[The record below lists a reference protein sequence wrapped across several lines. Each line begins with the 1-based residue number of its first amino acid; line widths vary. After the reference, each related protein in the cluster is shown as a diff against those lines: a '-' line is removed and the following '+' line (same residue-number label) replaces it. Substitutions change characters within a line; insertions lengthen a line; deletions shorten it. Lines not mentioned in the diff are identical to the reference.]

1 MSCDPERVTG
11 FVDGELPAEQAAE
24 LAAHLETCAACR
36 AQADAERALRAR
48 LRTLPVPELP
58 PGLEARVRQARRRPS
73 FAERTV
79 RFALPLAAVLALA
92 VWLRGYAPLLAWD
105 LARDDHHC
113 FSRQPLAAQ
122 IRSGEPGVVGSWFER
137 HGTRLPALPERVGE
151 QALVGARYCPLAS
164 LGTVAHVYYQSQSG
178 HVSVYAV
185 PRAVRFDDHAV
196 SETRGKSVL
205 LLRIDGEVIGVVA
218 PNADEAR
225 AFEAALRPL
234 RTAGA
239 LDAPQIPA
247 YQE

>member
-1 MSCDPERVTG
+1 VSCDPERVTG
-11 FVDGELPAEQAAE
+11 FVDGELPSEQAAE
-24 LAAHLETCAACR
+24 VAAHLEACAACR

-58 PGLEARVRQARRRPS
+58 AGLEARVRQGGRRPS
-73 FAERTV
+73 PATRAV

-122 IRSGEPGVVGSWFER
+122 IRSGEPGEVAGWFER
-137 HGTRLPALPERVGE
+137 HGTRLPPLPERVGE
-151 QALVGARYCPLAS
+151 LALVGARYCPLAS
-164 LGTVAHVYYQSQSG
+164 LGTVAHVYYQSPAG
-178 HVSVYAV
+178 HASVYAV
-185 PRAVRFDDHAV
+185 PRAVRFEARAA

-205 LLRIDGEVIGVVA
+205 LMRVEGEVIGVVA
-218 PNADEAR
+218 ASADEAR
-225 AFEAALRPL
+225 AFEAALRPVQ
-234 RTAGA
+234 TAGTA
-239 LDAPQIPA
+239 EASQIPA